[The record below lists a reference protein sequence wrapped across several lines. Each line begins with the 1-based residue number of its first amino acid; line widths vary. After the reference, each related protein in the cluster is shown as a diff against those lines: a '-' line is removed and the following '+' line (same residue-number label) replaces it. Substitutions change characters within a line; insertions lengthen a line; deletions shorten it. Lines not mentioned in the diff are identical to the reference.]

1 MIILQVVAKLCNH
14 TLMHYNRIS
23 FNKVIY
29 PEAVSRWSHCI
40 SSMQMIIA
48 HIVQILLNW
57 IYIQGAYSIATIKDV
72 WKINFSELSAVGFE
86 AVLIKLIQVIVGKPA
101 LLIQG

>member
-1 MIILQVVAKLCNH
+1 MIILQAVEKLCNH

-29 PEAVSRWSHCI
+29 PEAVSRCSHCI

-72 WKINFSELSAVGFE
+72 WKINFSLWIICIRIWGC
-86 AVLIKLIQVIVGKPA
+86 IN
-101 LLIQG
+101 